1 MPVETTNRFYKS
13 FSQIGI
19 GDRVL
24 YLGVEYQVMVRLDKT
39 KQVVLINPTIDQ
51 LVTQNWKQL
60 EIIELMNE

>member
-19 GDRVL
+19 GDMVT
-24 YLGVEYQVMVRLDKT
+24 YLSINCQVMIRLDKDMKVT
-39 KQVVLINPTIDQ
+39 
-51 LVTQNWKQL
+51 LVNRMGRLSTYNWEQL

>member
-19 GDRVL
+19 GDKVT
-24 YLGVEYQVMVRLDKT
+24 YLSINYQVMIRLDKDMKVT
-39 KQVVLINPTIDQ
+39 
-51 LVTQNWKQL
+51 LVNRMGRLSTYNWEQL